1 MSDIRRRKGKKGTTY
16 QVRYPSKGS
25 TSGYAYKAFDTLKE
39 ARAFLESG
47 NARQSGR
54 ASASDIRT
62 VAQAT
67 DLWLMACE
75 KEGLNGREP
84 VTDYTLQNYGYRAEF
99 IKAYGWDKSTAEL
112 AAPDIVAFRSW
123 LLSGDMSR
131 DLAGKVLSSLHSVM
145 REMVIRGH
153 LPHNPVSGICVRSES
168 RYKGLVVIPTKQEVI
183 RLLRAADSLANS
195 KNKQTARTW
204 KRYRP
209 MLYLAADSGMRPQEY
224 LALSG
229 SALRENG
236 VYVDRAIEG
245 SGKEISV
252 TKTPAGRRF
261 IELSPDTLDMVRH
274 YAENHAIKNDHDL
287 VFPTDTGQWQSR
299 RNWHQRGFNA
309 ACHEAGLTRPVM
321 VEGKPVMKDGKP
333 VTEVKYC
340 PYDLRHFFA
349 SMLFDKKANL
359 KKIQTVMGHTNIET
373 TLNVYGH
380 LLEDTDKKDAEPVGM
395 LGSLLRSSCGV
406 SVASHA

>member
-1 MSDIRRRKGKKGTTY
+1 MSDIRKRKGKKGTTY

-25 TSGYAYKAFDTLKE
+25 PNRYAYKAFDTLKE

-47 NARQSGR
+47 NARHSAR
-54 ASASDIRT
+54 ASADIRS

-84 VTDYTLQNYGYRAEF
+84 VTGYTLQNYRYRAEF
-99 IKAYGWDKSTAEL
+99 IKTYDWSKNTVEL

-123 LLSGDMSR
+123 LLSGDISR
-131 DLAGKVLSSLHSVM
+131 GLAGRVLSSLHSVM
-145 REMVIRGH
+145 KEMVIRGH
-153 LPHNPVSGICVRSES
+153 IPHNPVSGICVRTES
-168 RYKGLVVIPTKQEVI
+168 RYKEPVVIPTKQEVV

-209 MLYLAADSGMRPQEY
+209 MLYLAVDSGMRPQEY
-224 LALSG
+224 IALSR

-245 SGKEISV
+245 SGQEISV

-261 IELSPDTLDMVRH
+261 IELSPATLAMVRH
-274 YAENHAIKNDHDL
+274 YAENHAVKNDYDL

-309 ACHEAGLTRPVM
+309 ACVAAGLT
-321 VEGKPVMKDGKP
+321 KPVIEDGKP
-333 VTEVKYC
+333 VIKDGKLVEEVKYC

-349 SMLFDKKANL
+349 SMLFENKTNL
-359 KKIQTVMGHTNIET
+359 KKIQTLMGHTNIET

-380 LLEDTDKKDAEPVGM
+380 LLEDADRKDDEPVGL
-395 LGSLLRSSCGV
+395 LGGLLNESCGV
-406 SVASHA
+406 SVAKCV

>member
-1 MSDIRRRKGKKGTTY
+1 MSDIRKRKGKKGTTY

-25 TSGYAYKAFDTLKE
+25 AKGYAYKVFGTLKE

-47 NARQSGR
+47 NARQGAR
-54 ASASDIRT
+54 ASADIRT

-84 VTDYTLQNYGYRAEF
+84 VTGYTLQNYGYRAEF

-153 LPHNPVSGICVRSES
+153 LPHNPVSGICVGSES
-168 RYKGLVVIPTKQEVI
+168 RYKEPVVIPTKQEVI

-209 MLYLAADSGMRPQEY
+209 MLYLAVDSGMRPQEY

-236 VYVDRAIEG
+236 VFVDRAIEG
-245 SGKEISV
+245 SGKQISV

-274 YAENHAIKNDHDL
+274 YAENHATKNDHDL

-309 ACHEAGLTRPVM
+309 ACQEAGLTRPVI

-349 SMLFDKKANL
+349 SMLFEKKANL

-380 LLEDTDKKDAEPVGM
+380 LLEDTDKKDTEPVGM
-395 LGSLLRSSCGV
+395 LGSLLNNSCGV
-406 SVASHA
+406 SVARHA